1 MKTVFRALLA
11 GPALV
16 LVAVSGCASVA
27 ADTPATTATSAVAAA
42 PAAGCSVDPAPSP
55 PHLPP
60 PGYTMMGRHAV

>member
-27 ADTPATTATSAVAAA
+27 ADTPATTAVAAA
-42 PAAGCSVDPAPSP
+42 PAAGCSVDPAPSA